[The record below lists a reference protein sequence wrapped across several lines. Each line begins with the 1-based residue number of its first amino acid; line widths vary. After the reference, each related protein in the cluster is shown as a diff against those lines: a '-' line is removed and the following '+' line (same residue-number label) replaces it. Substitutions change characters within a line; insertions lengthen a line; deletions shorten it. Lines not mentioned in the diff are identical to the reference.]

1 MGINRNSEVPIY
13 LQLKG
18 YIQDEIAKGN
28 LKPGSRV
35 ESETEISEKF
45 KISRITVRKAY
56 GELVDEGYFVRKRG
70 KGTYLRDIR
79 YRESLS
85 SSSSFTKC
93 CQSLGMT
100 PGTKV
105 VSVGRTNAP
114 SKVAGALCIEEGT
127 EVSYAERLRY
137 ADGIPVRFERNY
149 YSEKFADIIK
159 ENLEGSIYSL
169 LRSKYGVTD
178 TKQMNFVIEIGY
190 TDRRE
195 SELLGTKYR
204 APTLKA
210 NGTLYD
216 VLGEPIYHTE
226 MLHLP
231 DRCVLVV

>member
-1 MGINRNSEVPIY
+1 VEINKDSEIPIY
-13 LQLKG
+13 QQLKN
-18 YIQDEIAKGN
+18 YIQLEIAKGN

-45 KISRITVRKAY
+45 KISRITIRKAY

-85 SSSSFTKC
+85 SSNSFTKC
-93 CQSLGMT
+93 CQSLGMV
-100 PGTKV
+100 PGTNIVSIGREKV
-105 VSVGRTNAP
+105 NA
-114 SKVAGALCIEEGT
+114 KVASALRVEEGT
-127 EVSYAERLRY
+127 ELAYAERLRF
-137 ADGIPVRFERNY
+137 ADGIPVRFERNF
-149 YSEKFADIIK
+149 YSEKFADIIR

-169 LRSKYGVTD
+169 LRTKFGITE

-190 TDRRE
+190 TDKRE
-195 SELLGTKYR
+195 SALLGTKLHS
-204 APTLKA
+204 PTLKV

-216 VLGEPIYHTE
+216 GVGEPIYHTE